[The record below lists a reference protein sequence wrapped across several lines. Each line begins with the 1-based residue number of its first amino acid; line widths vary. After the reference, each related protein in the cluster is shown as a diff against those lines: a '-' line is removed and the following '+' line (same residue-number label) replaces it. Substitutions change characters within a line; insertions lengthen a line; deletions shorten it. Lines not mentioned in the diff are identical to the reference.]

1 MPKTKDPVNIR
12 PFLAL
17 LALAA
22 LPALSHAD
30 DSPIA
35 VAVLGVNA
43 PNTTLRPAAEN
54 VDTLLGTYLTT
65 QPGLFLVERQQ
76 LDALL
81 GEQALGASGL
91 VDPDGAAR
99 IGKLTGA
106 KVLVMSRL
114 FMQGEDLMLVS
125 KVMGTETGRVY
136 AEADAIPQG
145 TAQNAALKAF
155 ATSLGE
161 LIVSHRAELVARV
174 ETPGDRVARLSKV
187 MTGTKPPVVS
197 VAIGEQHVTHT
208 IIDPAAETELD
219 LILGKLGFTILA
231 ASSTEVP
238 AYRITGEAGSEES
251 ARVGTFVSCRGRV
264 EIKLVDVATGRVLLA
279 DRQVEVAVDTAE
291 SVAAKKA
298 LQQAAAALADRIVAA
313 VAVRR

>member
-1 MPKTKDPVNIR
+1 MNTR

-22 LPALSHAD
+22 LPAASRAD

-43 PNTTLRPAAEN
+43 PNTALRPAADN
-54 VDTLLGTYLTT
+54 VNTLLDAYLTT
-65 QPGLFLVERQQ
+65 QGGLFLVERQQ
-76 LDALL
+76 LDAIL
-81 GEQALGASGL
+81 GEQALDASGL
-91 VDPDGAAR
+91 VEPDGAAR

-114 FMQGEDLMLVS
+114 FTQGEDLMLVS
-125 KVMGTETGRVY
+125 KVMGTETGRVF
-136 AEADAIPQG
+136 AQADAIPQG
-145 TAQNAALKAF
+145 AAQNAALKAF

-161 LIVSHRAELVARV
+161 LIVKHRAELVARV
-174 ETPGDRVARLSKV
+174 ESDEDRTARLSRV
-187 MTGTKPPVVS
+187 MAGMKPPVVS
-197 VAIGEQHVTHT
+197 VAIGEQHITHT
-208 IIDPAAETELD
+208 IIDPAAETELE

-231 ASSTEVP
+231 ASSAEVP
-238 AYRITGEAGSEES
+238 AYRITGEAISEES
-251 ARVGTFVSCRGRV
+251 TRTGGFVSCRGRV
-264 EIKLVDVATGRVLLA
+264 EIKLVDVSTGRVLLA

-298 LQQAAAALADRIVAA
+298 LQQAAATLADRIVSAIAA
-313 VAVRR
+313 QK

>member
-1 MPKTKDPVNIR
+1 
-12 PFLAL
+12 
-17 LALAA
+17 
-22 LPALSHAD
+22 
-30 DSPIA
+30 
-35 VAVLGVNA
+35 
-43 PNTTLRPAAEN
+43 
-54 VDTLLGTYLTT
+54 
-65 QPGLFLVERQQ
+65 
-76 LDALL
+76 
-81 GEQALGASGL
+81 
-91 VDPDGAAR
+91 
-99 IGKLTGA
+99 
-106 KVLVMSRL
+106 
-114 FMQGEDLMLVS
+114 MLVS

-238 AYRITGEAGSEES
+238 AYRITGEAVSEES